1 MPGPRPQRAAAV
13 RPERIQ
19 PRIRNRIFLL
29 TLTRTPPLAPYTHLY
44 ALHALLDAGDRLSLH
59 RIAAMLKGKRLADF
73 FEIGPQGDAQSF

>member
-1 MPGPRPQRAAAV
+1 MVSLPPSLPPSLPGTPVEVNAS
-13 RPERIQ
+13 
-19 PRIRNRIFLL
+19 LHL